1 ASDSEEIASEIY
13 ETPIPDEIPFEDEE
27 NLNASSPGEIASEPE
42 KLYEKAEPMEP
53 SLMLR
58 GKPIEEV
65 CEADARQRLKGKI
78 VPEKQQINRRRH
90 MLRWV
95 LQTEDRRRIPLKSN
109 LQLLT
114 IVRKEDLLDGPVML
128 TGYFVKSGFNENLQY
143 FNVEKAVPAGDS
155 EEEKTAE
162 KEKSKGKSSEKK
174 KKK

>member
-1 ASDSEEIASEIY
+1 SQ
-13 ETPIPDEIPFEDEE
+13 
-27 NLNASSPGEIASEPE
+27 EIASEPE
-42 KLYEKAEPMEP
+42 NLYEKAQSLEP

-58 GKPIEEV
+58 GKPVEEV

-78 VPEKQQINRRRH
+78 VPEKHQIARRRH

-95 LQTEDRRRIPLKSN
+95 LQTEDHQRIPLKSN

-155 EEEKTAE
+155 EEEKVAD
-162 KEKSKGKSSEKK
+162 KVNSKGKPSEKMK
-174 KKK
+174 KR